1 MKKFKFSIFLRIQIL
16 LCKRDIFTLFMFI
29 CIAQV
34 DFTERILYAF
44 KRKRLEGLMFS
55 FPKKILIPLHFL

>member
-1 MKKFKFSIFLRIQIL
+1 MKKFKLSIFLRIQIL

-29 CIAQV
+29 CIVQV

-44 KRKRLEGLMFS
+44 KRERLEWLIFS
-55 FPKKILIPLHFL
+55 FSKKITIPLHFL